1 MAPNT
6 MQWDRFEVGGGTV
19 ECETS
24 ELVRL
29 TIHPR
34 ASGYADA
41 QVDDYRDLPRK
52 QFSWNPP
59 LHLTLRAR
67 ASHAEPIGTLG
78 FGFWNDP
85 FTLSLGQ
92 GGAAR
97 RFPAAP
103 QALWF
108 FYGSPPNDF
117 SFAEDVP
124 GSGWK
129 AASLTSPKI
138 PSLPLAPLALG
149 AVALAQLPGIRR
161 PIIRTARRVIKAS
174 ERPLEIPLQHWH
186 HYELRW
192 ETQRALF
199 LVDGKCE
206 LEAPN
211 PPQAPLG
218 FVAWIDNQYLI
229 ASPQGGFRFGNLPIH
244 EPQWLEL
251 SDIQVYS
258 L

>member
-1 MAPNT
+1 MDSNT
-6 MQWDRFEVGGGTV
+6 LQWDRFEIGGGVV
-19 ECETS
+19 EGEPPD
-24 ELVRL
+24 LVRL
-29 TIHPR
+29 TVPPR
-34 ASGYADA
+34 SSSYADA
-41 QVDDYRDLPRK
+41 QVDDYRNLPRK
-52 QFSWNPP
+52 QFAWNPP

-117 SFAEDVP
+117 SFSKDVP

-129 AASLTSPKI
+129 AASLTSPRI
-138 PSLPLAPLALG
+138 PSLFLAPIAVG
-149 AVALAQLPGIRR
+149 AIALAQIPGIRR
-161 PIIRTARRVIKAS
+161 PIMRTAQRAVRAS
-174 ERPLEIPLQHWH
+174 ERLLDVPLHQWH

-192 ETQRALF
+192 ESQRALF
-199 LVDGKCE
+199 LVDGNLE
-206 LEAPN
+206 LEAFN
-211 PPQAPLG
+211 PPYGPLG
-218 FVAWIDNQYLI
+218 FIAWIDNQFLI
-229 ASPQGGFRFGNLPIH
+229 ASPEGGFRFGIIPIS
-244 EPQWLEL
+244 EQQWLEL
-251 SDIQVYS
+251 SDIRV
-258 L
+258 LPL